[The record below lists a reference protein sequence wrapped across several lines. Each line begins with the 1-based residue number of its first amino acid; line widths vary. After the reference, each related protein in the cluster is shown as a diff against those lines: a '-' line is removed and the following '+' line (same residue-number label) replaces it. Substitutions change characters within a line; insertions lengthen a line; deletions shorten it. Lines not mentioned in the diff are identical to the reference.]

1 MNHAYS
7 NMGLDEKSNYFLNLI
22 STSHVPEVLSYS
34 LADFKAFLH
43 SIINAFGQNPVLVTP
58 LVSYIQE
65 NYANFDLETT
75 ALSFLALGIYKPNE
89 APKCLP
95 ELFNQFKTCLEG
107 EQTLHRFS
115 LSLANN
121 IYDVKMMISSNQFK
135 IPGVSEEN
143 IQSLTKFFAGFEK
156 MNIEG
161 DNVPEKNPILSD
173 FLKLLRKNTEN
184 ENIYYELQEL
194 EFQYLNQN
202 YKPHLFT
209 RKQEKGNE
217 STRNAIF
224 LLDSNQ
230 NPLEGPSV
238 KEIWKLRF
246 SFIENM
252 CKNVKCFW
260 IPSNLLYKINDKNQ
274 EIKLKGSEELNLLIE
289 QIVNTQK
296 GIDYLASVRK
306 FSKVFATFYEKN
318 KKKLT
323 DFRDNAVVL
332 KITANLSEIFRLSR
346 KLSFITFES
355 LSSHYFEQIKV
366 LLFETNRFA
375 RLLSRPMRKKILK
388 LIEKDFDKKFSNF
401 RSFFRFLCKNLTE
414 AAPLQEKSKQ
424 IPILFQENQWLGKR
438 LSQELLGEPSESVK
452 NINYEIVDLGFY
464 NDHSYHQY
472 PQWKK
477 LYQQYTDNNLL
488 FVGPRVFS
496 NVLFSSNPQSKVT
509 EMVGAIPEPSKVRNV
524 IKPLSYRLNWEK
536 EFYQVGPQTMKSD
549 DKHDNLAAQCQPK
562 INKEMEFIVNL
573 QNLKYVLKK
582 NMSVDGIGKLLVDF
596 QFIDEL
602 IGEHLNGEKGEFE
615 KFGRKLK
622 RKGKDIMKY
631 QNHPF
636 RGTFTNDYTKFMLKA
651 ALRRENLKEMVKM
664 RNSLKIYRVN
674 PI

>member
-1 MNHAYS
+1 
-7 NMGLDEKSNYFLNLI
+7 MGLDEKSNYFLNLI

-296 GIDYLASVRK
+296 V
-306 FSKVFATFYEKN
+306 SKVFATFYEKN

-651 ALRRENLKEMVKM
+651 ALRRENLKEMDKM

>member
-7 NMGLDEKSNYFLNLI
+7 NMGLDEKSNYFLTLI
-22 STSHVPEVLSYS
+22 STSHIPEIMSFS
-34 LADFKAFLH
+34 LANFKDFLH

-58 LVSYIQE
+58 LVSYLE
-65 NYANFDLETT
+65 GNYANFDLEAT
-75 ALSFLALGIYKPNE
+75 ALSFLALGIYKPTE
-89 APKCLP
+89 SPKCLP
-95 ELFNQFKTCLEG
+95 ELFNQFKACLEG

-115 LSLANN
+115 TSLANN
-121 IYDVKMMISSNQFK
+121 INDVKMLISSNQFK

-143 IQSLTKFFAGFEK
+143 IQALTKFFAGFEK
-156 MNIEG
+156 MNITG
-161 DNVPEKNPILSD
+161 DNVPEKNPILAD

-202 YKPHLFT
+202 YKPHIFT
-209 RKQEKGNE
+209 RKQEKGNQ

-230 NPLEGPSV
+230 NPLEGPNV

-246 SFIENM
+246 SFIENI
-252 CKNVKCFW
+252 CKNIKCFW
-260 IPSNLLYKINDKNQ
+260 IPSNVLYQINEKNQ
-274 EIKLKGSEELNLLIE
+274 EIKLKGSEELNSLIE
-289 QIVNTQK
+289 QIVSTQK

-306 FSKVFATFYEKN
+306 FSKVFSSFYDHN

-323 DFRDNAVVL
+323 DFRDSAVVL

-366 LLFETNRFA
+366 LLFETHRFA
-375 RLLSRPMRKKILK
+375 RLLSRPMKKKLLK
-388 LIEKDFDKKFSNF
+388 LIEKDFDQKFSTF

-414 AAPLQEKSKQ
+414 TVPLQEKPKQ
-424 IPILFQENQWLGKR
+424 NPTFLQESLWLGKR
-438 LSQELLGEPSESVK
+438 LSQELIGVPSETVK

-477 LYQQYTDNNLL
+477 LYQQFTDNNLL
-488 FVGPRVFS
+488 FVGPRIFS
-496 NVLFSSNPQSKVT
+496 NVLFSSNPQTKVL

-549 DKHDNLAAQCQPK
+549 DKNDNLAAQCQPK
-562 INKEMEFIVNL
+562 ISKEMEFIVNL
-573 QNLKYVLKK
+573 QNLKYVIKK
-582 NMSVDGIGKLLVDF
+582 NMSVDEIGKLLIDF

-602 IGEHLNGEKGEFE
+602 IGDHLNNTREEFE

-622 RKGKDIMKY
+622 RKGKDILKY

-636 RGTFTNDYTKFMLKA
+636 RGSFTNDYTKFMLKA

-664 RNSLKIYRVN
+664 RNSLKIYRVKT
-674 PI
+674 I